1 MSSRLYCLYNLCL
14 LAGLLLLHGNAPAQ
28 DNPVITSYSVNEGLP
43 QSSVWD
49 IAQDKHGFLWV
60 STSDGLCRFDGYTF
74 HVYKHDPRNPYSINS
89 AKDNHFFVDSDQ
101 QLWISSARGISL
113 YDSERDRFINIFTY
127 DANSP
132 ELTTKNAIYGES
144 AGYIWA
150 ALNRYGFIR
159 IDKKNRQFQQ
169 VKVPGAGQL
178 SGFQNWTKGFIG
190 NGNIYGNN
198 NQGFFRYNIA
208 ANQFS
213 QLAGTENTLVA
224 CNLNDKEVLT
234 CSRNTVFLVDKA
246 TLQVRSFSIA
256 LTGAPNLVFDI
267 HKISDKEVILGTAQG
282 LHYLDLATGKI
293 TRETASL
300 EPGRSPSY
308 VQCFFNDRS
317 GNLWIGT
324 NGDGLRKIAGRF
336 KKFDLYRPG
345 HEKGSMVKSIYA
357 DSAGL
362 YAGYYE
368 TGIDMFPKN
377 GGPVRHTDVST
388 FRKGLAN
395 SVFSI
400 LPLGRSRLLLYVFGE
415 FSNTVYSYD
424 MQTEGATD
432 LAPFIKKAVPYDLPG
447 EPTFSFARAAKG
459 GLIGA
464 CDEYLFSIQ
473 ERSGSFV
480 IDSIAYLEDERV
492 SCIFDQ
498 GDKGTWAGTFNGL
511 YHILNNNITRI
522 NLDKKLLVKTIET
535 DTAGHIWAGTV
546 DGIYVLD
553 DKGRVLQHY
562 TEANGLLNHFIY
574 GILRDNRGD
583 MWFST
588 NKGLGRYRWREKQF
602 DFYTAD
608 DGLQS
613 NEFNTGA
620 YYKAADG
627 RLFFGGINGTT
638 AFYPE
643 AITRNSH
650 APPVNITSIKL
661 FDEPYRTSQAYWDI
675 RSLVLPYT
683 DNTLSFEFSLPEYTH
698 TGKNRYAYMLDGVDS
713 KWIPAGDKR
722 FARYAA
728 LQPGKYIFKVKAA
741 NNDGV
746 WGKEQTIS
754 IHIVPPF
761 WQRTWFIVLMAVAAI
776 ALITGIVLMIQKQ
789 RFRKKLRAIEMQ
801 QKVQHERERI
811 SRDLHDNVGTQLSL
825 INKSIEGIIHPYAPA
840 TTEDKE
846 RNLVTISQTSK
857 EVIATLRETI
867 WALNKEAI
875 PLEEFS
881 DKLKNY
887 ARKQVEIFS
896 GLQLHY
902 TAILEQDETILNS
915 SEAIH
920 LFRICQEAIANS
932 LKYAAARHLDVSVSA
947 ENGKYRIVITDDG
960 VGFDQTLVNPV
971 INYGIE
977 NMKYRAREIGC
988 DFMLESI
995 SGRTT
1000 LNITKK

>member
-1 MSSRLYCLYNLCL
+1 MTSRLYRLYHFCL
-14 LAGLLLLHGNAPAQ
+14 LAALLVLHGNASAQ
-28 DNPVITSYSVNEGLP
+28 DNSVITSYSVNEGLP

-49 IAQDKHGFLWV
+49 IAQDKQGFLWI

-89 AKDNHFFVDSDQ
+89 AKDNHFFVDRDQ

-113 YDSERDRFINIFTY
+113 YDNEHDRFINIFTY
-127 DANSP
+127 DASSP

-144 AGYIWA
+144 GGYVWA
-150 ALNRYGFIR
+150 ALNKYGFIR
-159 IDKKNRQFQQ
+159 IDKKSRQYQQ
-169 VKVPGAGQL
+169 VKVPGAAQL
-178 SGFQNWTKGFIG
+178 SGFQNWTKGFIE

-198 NQGFFRYNIA
+198 NEGFFRYNIA
-208 ANQFS
+208 ANQFT
-213 QLAGTENTLVA
+213 QLAGTENTIVA
-224 CNLNDKEVLT
+224 CNLNAGEVLT
-234 CSRNTVFLVDKA
+234 CNAGTVFLVNKT
-246 TLQVRSFSIA
+246 TLQVRSFPIA
-256 LTGAPNLVFDI
+256 LTGEPNLVFDI
-267 HKISDKEVILGTAQG
+267 HKVSDKDVILGTSQG
-282 LHYLDLATGKI
+282 LHYLDLAAGKI
-293 TRETASL
+293 NRETASL
-300 EPGRSPSY
+300 GPGGSPSY

-324 NGDGLRKIAGRF
+324 NGDGLREIAGRY
-336 KKFDLYRPG
+336 KKFDLYRPD
-345 HEKGSMVKSIYA
+345 HAKGSMVKSIYA

-368 TGIDMFPKN
+368 TGMDIFPKN
-377 GGPVRHTDVST
+377 GGPVRHTDVSR

-395 SVFSI
+395 SVFNI
-400 LPLGRSRLLLYVFGE
+400 LPLTGSRLLLYVFGG
-415 FSNTVYSYD
+415 FSNTVYKYD
-424 MQTEGATD
+424 VQTGEATD
-432 LAPFIKKAVPYDLPG
+432 LLPFIKKAVPYDLPG
-447 EPTFSFARAAKG
+447 EFTFCFARAANG
-459 GLIGA
+459 GLTGA
-464 CDEYLFSIQ
+464 CDEYLFSITEQ
-473 ERSGSFV
+473 SGSIR
-480 IDSIAYLEDERV
+480 IDSIAYLEGERV
-492 SCIFDQ
+492 SCIYDWA
-498 GDKGTWAGTFNGL
+498 GKGTWIGTYNGL
-511 YHILNNNITRI
+511 YHLENNKTTRV

-535 DTAGHIWAGTV
+535 DADGHIWAGTV
-546 DGIYVLD
+546 EGIYVLNN
-553 DKGRVLQHY
+553 KGQILQHY

-588 NKGLGRYRWREKQF
+588 NKGLGRYSWQEKQF

-627 RLFFGGINGTT
+627 QLFFGGINGTT

-643 AITRNSH
+643 AITRNPH
-650 APPVNITSIKL
+650 APQVNITSIKL
-661 FDEPYRTSQAYWDI
+661 FDEPYITDQAYWNI
-675 RSLVLPYT
+675 HSLTLSYT
-683 DNTLSFEFSLPEYTH
+683 NNTLSFEFSLPEYTR
-698 TGKNRYAYMLDGVDS
+698 TGKNQYAYMLEGADT
-713 KWIPAGDKR
+713 KWILAGDKR

-728 LQPGKYIFKVKAA
+728 LQPGNYTFKVKAA

-746 WGKEQTIS
+746 WGKEQTIA
-754 IHIVPPF
+754 IRIIPPL
-761 WQRTWFIVLMAVAAI
+761 WQRTWFIVLMAVSAV
-776 ALITGIVLMIQKQ
+776 ALITGIVLLIQKQ

-825 INKSIEGIIHPYAPA
+825 INKSIEGIIHPH
-840 TTEDKE
+840 TTTTTDDKE

-875 PLEEFS
+875 PLEEFA
-881 DKLKNY
+881 DKLKSY
-887 ARKQVEIFS
+887 ARKQVDIFS

-902 TAILEQDETILNS
+902 TANLENDETILNS

-932 LKYAAARHLDVSVSA
+932 LKYAAARRLDVSVSA
-947 ENGKYRIVITDDG
+947 ENGKYRIVIADDG

-977 NMKYRAREIGC
+977 NMKYRAGEIGC
-988 DFMLESI
+988 DFMLESAP
-995 SGRTT
+995 GRTILT
-1000 LNITKK
+1000 ISKK